1 MRRAGRGVTEDSAA
15 DVHCRLLDRRRPPG
29 LVRVRAG
36 SGMSVITA
44 TQPSGT
50 VDIRVTR
57 GEPAQN
63 VGDRETFSRTWIF
76 VIIHDG
82 GGGVRRNRRGS
93 VVGSHDTVQR
103 PVRVR
108 CADCV
113 RDVVLVRGRVLA
125 GCRRRAQASGR
136 RRRLG
141 RARYRAM
148 SVGGRPAS
156 GPPVSGTD
164 PRLTSR
170 PRSCAR
176 GRPGS
181 PRGPSDRACGPALRA
196 QAGPHR
202 LPIRIHPA
210 PVGSSE
216 SRLLDIM
223 WIIGETGSWGST
235 PSAGR
240 SPAVPVATHQY
251 VTVTY

>member
-1 MRRAGRGVTEDSAA
+1 MQAAGCG
-15 DVHCRLLDRRRPPG
+15 
-29 LVRVRAG
+29 
-36 SGMSVITA
+36 VITA

-50 VDIRVTR
+50 VDIRVAR

-113 RDVVLVRGRVLA
+113 RDVVLVRGRILT

-156 GPPVSGTD
+156 GPPVSGTERGGWAAR
-164 PRLTSR
+164 RLTSR
-170 PRSCAR
+170 PRSRAR

-181 PRGPSDRACGPALRA
+181 ARGPSSGRVGGPALRA
-196 QAGPHR
+196 HAGPHW
-202 LPIRIHPA
+202 LPSRIHPA
-210 PVGSSE
+210 SVGSPE

-223 WIIGETGSWGST
+223 WIIGETGSWDNAARIS
-235 PSAGR
+235 R
-240 SPAVPVATHQY
+240 MSPPGFTILPAQPDRPEATA
-251 VTVTY
+251 

>member
-50 VDIRVTR
+50 VDIRVAR

-164 PRLTSR
+164 PRWVGCRAQVDVPPAQLCTREARIRAGSVG
-170 PRSCAR
+170 PRVWVGAACASWTTPAADQDP
-176 GRPGS
+176 PGS
-181 PRGPSDRACGPALRA
+181 RGEPRIS
-196 QAGPHR
+196 
-202 LPIRIHPA
+202 I
-210 PVGSSE
+210 
-216 SRLLDIM
+216 
-223 WIIGETGSWGST
+223 T
-235 PSAGR
+235 
-240 SPAVPVATHQY
+240 
-251 VTVTY
+251 

>member
-1 MRRAGRGVTEDSAA
+1 MRRAGRGVTEDSAS

-29 LVRVRAG
+29 PVRVRAG
-36 SGMSVITA
+36 SGCGVVTA

-50 VDIRVTR
+50 VDIRVAR

-63 VGDRETFSRTWIF
+63 VGDRKSFSRTWIF

-93 VVGSHDTVQR
+93 VVGSRDTVQR
-103 PVRVR
+103 PMRVR

-113 RDVVLVRGRVLA
+113 RDVVLVRGRVLT

-141 RARYRAM
+141 CAISGHERRWPSGVGAAGERHRRRGGWAAAR
-148 SVGGRPAS
+148 
-156 GPPVSGTD
+156 
-164 PRLTSR
+164 RLTSR

-181 PRGPSDRACGPALRA
+181 ARGPPDRVCGPVLRA

-210 PVGSSE
+210 PVGSPR

-223 WIIGETGSWGST
+223 WIIGETGSWDN
-235 PSAGR
+235 A
-240 SPAVPVATHQY
+240 A
-251 VTVTY
+251 

>member
-1 MRRAGRGVTEDSAA
+1 MQAAGCG
-15 DVHCRLLDRRRPPG
+15 
-29 LVRVRAG
+29 
-36 SGMSVITA
+36 VITA

-50 VDIRVTR
+50 VDIRVAR

-82 GGGVRRNRRGS
+82 GGDVRRNRRGS

-103 PVRVR
+103 PVRMR

-113 RDVVLVRGRVLA
+113 RDVGLCA
-125 GCRRRAQASGR
+125 GAFSPGVVAE

-141 RARYRAM
+141 DAADSDARYRAM

-156 GPPVSGTD
+156 GPPVSGTE
-164 PRLTSR
+164 PRWVGRRAQVDVPPAQLCTR
-170 PRSCAR
+170 EAR
-176 GRPGS
+176 IA
-181 PRGPSDRACGPALRA
+181 RGPSDRVCGPTLRA
-196 QAGPHR
+196 QAGPHW

-210 PVGSSE
+210 SVGSPE

-223 WIIGETGSWGST
+223 WIIGETGSWDNAARIS
-235 PSAGR
+235 R
-240 SPAVPVATHQY
+240 MSPPGFTILPAQPDRPEATA
-251 VTVTY
+251 